1 MLNLIKYSLS
11 PHKLFCYLFLPAT
24 VTAQLQRIQ
33 DVGNH
38 PHRIQI
44 SVPYLSSQHYQ
55 TS

>member
-1 MLNLIKYSLS
+1 MLKISKYSLT
-11 PHKLFCYLFLPAT
+11 LTNYFVIMFLPAT
-24 VTAQLQRIQ
+24 VTARLQRIQ

-38 PHRIQI
+38 PHRTHI